1 MLTKNLQ
8 VIFINYQYYNFKL
21 FFARKW
27 CYNKLKPFSSNFSFR
42 RVRGW
47 RGGVGDNSSA
57 ITYFFYPLFGGG
69 LVDAPQIGQSYLLL
83 LVLVFFLLTKV
94 KQHTQS
100 EIVEKVKE
108 GQRRSEK
115 VRGHLARMSDHD
127 NTRSYLLFSK
137 LMYIVKLLKHLT

>member
-47 RGGVGDNSSA
+47 SWVEWG
-57 ITYFFYPLFGGG
+57 IT
-69 LVDAPQIGQSYLLL
+69 LLL
-83 LVLVFFLLTKV
+83 LPIFSIHFLAEVLWMLHRLVRVIFSFLSLSSPCSPKYNNQTVWDSGK
-94 KQHTQS
+94 
-100 EIVEKVKE
+100 

-115 VRGHLARMSDHD
+115 VRGHLARMSDHG
-127 NTRSYLLFSK
+127 NTCSYLLFSK